1 MQTRAFLIHRNSL
14 ETNYDFPLNRSK
26 DERMKR
32 KLKFPKD
39 KYLYLLYL
47 ETGYC
52 FLSEE
57 ICRGFVMRE
66 TQKAKHLFIYLFIF
80 TCQNVKTF
88 LTFNQYHRNDIF
100 TSTIHL
106 GPEKLYEFMIY

>member
-14 ETNYDFPLNRSK
+14 ETNYGFPVNRSK

-32 KLKFPKD
+32 KLMFPKD
-39 KYLYLLYL
+39 ESLYLLLL
-47 ETGYC
+47 EIGYS

-66 TQKAKHLFIYLFIF
+66 TQKAKHLIFFFFYLPKFQKPF
-80 TCQNVKTF
+80 
-88 LTFNQYHRNDIF
+88 
-100 TSTIHL
+100 
-106 GPEKLYEFMIY
+106 

>member
-1 MQTRAFLIHRNSL
+1 
-14 ETNYDFPLNRSK
+14 
-26 DERMKR
+26 
-32 KLKFPKD
+32 
-39 KYLYLLYL
+39 
-47 ETGYC
+47 
-52 FLSEE
+52 
-57 ICRGFVMRE
+57 MRE

-106 GPEKLYEFMIY
+106 GPKKLYEFMIY